1 MGAWPADRPTGWPTG
16 RGALGRPRTSS
27 RRWPGD
33 STCRRAARPPKTS
46 NRCPPPTRMAD
57 RQQGSTAATCQP
69 QRSAPCDG
77 HWCSGH
83 IGSSAISTAP
93 VHQED
98 AGSCGALWVASR
110 SRAAVLLASGY
121 HGSTWVRAPG
131 ELNPLGSQAIQG
143 SSWTSSA
150 TSVSDEQ
157 RRRARPGV
165 QGTVPSTFHRQRL
178 HQGDAGDAG
187 GLDIGGIDG
196 LEGRPRA
203 DVGGPREAGTLAPT
217 PCRVC
222 AVRSCVC

>member
-1 MGAWPADRPTGWPTG
+1 MGAWPADRPSGWPTG

-27 RRWPGD
+27 RRWPWD

-110 SRAAVLLASGY
+110 SRCRSPCVWVPRLDLGSSPRRVEPPRIASDPGLKLDKQRDERQRRAAATSAPRRAG
-121 HGSTWVRAPG
+121 HGS
-131 ELNPLGSQAIQG
+131 
-143 SSWTSSA
+143 
-150 TSVSDEQ
+150 
-157 RRRARPGV
+157 
-165 QGTVPSTFHRQRL
+165 FHL
-178 HQGDAGDAG
+178 S
-187 GLDIGGIDG
+187 
-196 LEGRPRA
+196 P
-203 DVGGPREAGTLAPT
+203 PTLAPGG
-217 PCRVC
+217 RWGRR
-222 AVRSCVC
+222 RSRHWRH